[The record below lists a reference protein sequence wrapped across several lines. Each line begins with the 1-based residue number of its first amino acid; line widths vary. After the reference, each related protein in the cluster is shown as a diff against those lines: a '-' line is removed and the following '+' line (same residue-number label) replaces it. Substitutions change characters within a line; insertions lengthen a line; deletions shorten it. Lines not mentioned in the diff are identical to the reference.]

1 MRLRVPSGMLGCE
14 RSASETVVGCT
25 PVTAAMSLIVGWRPG
40 ARGGLRSRTPGRG
53 AAVLPFAGDIRLRGK
68 FGDAAFAD
76 LELRCEL
83 GNRAGADRA
92 VIRSDTCEGIWIVV
106 FGQRQTRAGNIVGNT
121 QAGGAQQLVDRRR

>member
-1 MRLRVPSGMLGCE
+1 
-14 RSASETVVGCT
+14 
-25 PVTAAMSLIVGWRPG
+25 
-40 ARGGLRSRTPGRG
+40 SRTPGRG

-121 QAGGAQQLVDRRR
+121 QAGGAQQLVDRWRVPEDGVDLVLPHPAAELEDRVVATGRQGEDQRRHMVAKRLVALL